1 MLYKNNFHLFL
12 FFYISNIHSVNAE
25 LLYKNLDYSQTN
37 PIIMIMEIN
46 HQSKEIMLTS
56 INESIIAASG
66 VIQLSSNAMI
76 GKGVS
81 CCCPLENK
89 NLIGLL

>member
-1 MLYKNNFHLFL
+1 
-12 FFYISNIHSVNAE
+12 
-25 LLYKNLDYSQTN
+25 
-37 PIIMIMEIN
+37 MIMEIN